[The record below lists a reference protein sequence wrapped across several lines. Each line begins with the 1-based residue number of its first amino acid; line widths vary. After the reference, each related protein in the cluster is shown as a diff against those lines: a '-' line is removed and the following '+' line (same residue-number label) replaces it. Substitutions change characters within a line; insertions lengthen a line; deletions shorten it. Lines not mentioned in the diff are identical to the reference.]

1 MNSLCGLTKVRVK
14 DGKPMKIGGKMSMF
28 PTNPTNPLTGNSR
41 ELRIEL
47 RTKKYVTNKWYVSWA
62 QIYLPDKERELRP
75 LPPFRSSSHGMLNR

>member
-1 MNSLCGLTKVRVK
+1 
-14 DGKPMKIGGKMSMF
+14 MF

-62 QIYLPDKERELRP
+62 QIYLPWGKAGFSLACNMYYQTIDFAMSALRP
-75 LPPFRSSSHGMLNR
+75 EPTVQWVDYLLDLLAI